1 MDAAPIPVHARS
13 DTRRPAWRSQALL
26 LAATLGL
33 ATPATAEDGAMEPIV
48 ITAPRMERNL
58 LDVPAAVD
66 AVDRDEIRT
75 GRRGLTLDESLQQIP
90 GLYFQNQYNFAQG
103 LRISTR
109 GFGARAPFG
118 IRGIRL
124 RVDGFPE
131 TLPDGQSQTDAIDL
145 ESAERIEVI
154 RGPAAVA
161 YGNAAGGVIDV
172 TTADGRDMPYSPAIS
187 AQGGSHGYVKGDI
200 RTGGEE
206 GRWAHH
212 VNASSL
218 RYSGF
223 REQSRAE
230 RDRINAKVTRSFDDG
245 RELQTV
251 LTLMDNPVSEDPG
264 GLTAAE
270 LEDDRN
276 AATANARAL
285 DAGQKASQQRLG
297 LRWRDG
303 DAVGGVLTL
312 RGFYTRRDF
321 EQQLPFPGS
330 SLLGYDR
337 DFFGLGTEYARSG
350 DFAGMPV
357 QFTTGGEI
365 DRQVDDRFRFAVDG
379 DGAIQSR
386 TASERQQATAGG
398 LFAQTDLGVTDAFD
412 LSAGLRFD
420 RVRFEIDDDLTSD
433 GDDSGSRRFDETS
446 GSLGALYALSPEHRL
461 YANVSTAFETPT
473 FTEFADPDGTG
484 GFNPAIEPQQA
495 LNREIGARGRF
506 GRDLRYQIAL
516 FRVDVDDEIVSFER
530 NGRDFFE
537 NAARTRRDGVELGLD
552 WIASERLAIAAA
564 WTWSDYR
571 FERFVD
577 RDGNDFSGNRLPG
590 LPEHKLFVEA
600 DWRAADGRYA
610 RAGVR
615 YVDSVYAD
623 NANEVRVDDYT
634 TLDLRAGRVWSASG
648 RRVEAWV
655 GIDNATDSGHIAN
668 VRVNATGGRFFEPA
682 PGRTWVAGLEVGF

>member
-1 MDAAPIPVHARS
+1 METGPIPAHAHF
-13 DTRRPAWRSQALL
+13 DTNAPARRIRVLL
-26 LAATLGL
+26 FAAAATLVS
-33 ATPATAEDGAMEPIV
+33 AAPAEDGVMEPIV

-66 AVDRDEIRT
+66 AVDRDEIRN

-145 ESAERIEVI
+145 ESADRIEVI

-161 YGNAAGGVIDV
+161 YGNAAGGVIDI
-172 TTADGRDMPYSPAIS
+172 TTADGRDMAYSPAVS
-187 AQGGSHGYVKGDI
+187 AQGGSHGYRKGGV
-200 RTGGEE
+200 RAGGND
-206 GRWAHH
+206 GPWAYHI
-212 VNASSL
+212 NASAL
-218 RYSGF
+218 RFDGF
-223 REQSRAE
+223 REQSRVE
-230 RDRINAKVTRSFDDG
+230 RDRVNAKVTRSFDEE

-270 LEDDRN
+270 LADDRS

-285 DAGQKASQQRLG
+285 DAGQTASQQRLG

-303 DAVGGVLTL
+303 GAAGGVLTL

-321 EQQLPFPGS
+321 EQQLPFPGN

-350 DFAGMPV
+350 AFAGMPV
-357 QFTTGGEI
+357 QYTIGGEI
-365 DRQVDDRFRFAVDG
+365 DRQIDDRFRFAVDG

-386 TASERQQATAGG
+386 TARERQQATAGG
-398 LFAQTDLGVTDAFD
+398 LFAQADLGVTEALD

-420 RVRFEIDDDLTSD
+420 RVRFEIDDELVSD

-446 GSLGALYALSPEHRL
+446 GSLGALYALSTNHRL

-484 GFNPAIEPQQA
+484 GFNPAIESQQA

-506 GRDLRYQIAL
+506 GSRLRYQLAL

-530 NGRDFFE
+530 NGRDFYE
-537 NAARTRRDGVELGLD
+537 NAAETRRDGIELGLD
-552 WIASERLAIAAA
+552 WIASRRLSIAAA

-571 FERFVD
+571 FEEFVD
-577 RDGNDFSGNRLPG
+577 RDGNDFTGNRLPG
-590 LPEHKLFVEA
+590 LPEHKLFLEA

-610 RAGVR
+610 RASIR
-615 YVDSVYAD
+615 YIDSVYAD
-623 NANEVRVDDYT
+623 NANRVRVDDYT
-634 TLDLRAGRVWSASG
+634 TLDLRAGRTWSASG
-648 RRVEAWV
+648 RRVEAWF
-655 GIDNATDSGHIAN
+655 GIDNVTDTEHVAN
-668 VRVNATGGRFFEPA
+668 VRVNATGGSYFEPA
-682 PGRTWVAGLEVGF
+682 PGRTFVAGLEVGF